1 VLLQLYLSKHNKS
14 DIASKSLRK
23 SIQML
28 LKLQKIIL
36 QTVKPGYETC
46 LSEMGKAICED
57 KEARIRKKWFVHNAM
72 IIIEKE

>member
-1 VLLQLYLSKHNKS
+1 
-14 DIASKSLRK
+14 
-23 SIQML
+23 ML

-36 QTVKPGYETC
+36 QTMKPGYETC